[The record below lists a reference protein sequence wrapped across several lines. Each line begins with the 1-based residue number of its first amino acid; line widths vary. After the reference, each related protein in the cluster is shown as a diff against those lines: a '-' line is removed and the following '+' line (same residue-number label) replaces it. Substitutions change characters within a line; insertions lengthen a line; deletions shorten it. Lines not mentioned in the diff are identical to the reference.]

1 MVHNQIVR
9 YNQLLSE
16 GYKKGDVTRLQEV
29 ADPDQ
34 AQKVYYHMAALGEG
48 KTRMVSELKKITFVE
63 TDLSTPSKAR
73 VATREVWDFAFVDF
87 QSGKMKNA
95 VKDYLYQVRYQL
107 ENRDGNWIITAI
119 SATGEDRKEVPSW
132 NQILNKR

>member
-1 MVHNQIVR
+1 M
-9 YNQLLSE
+9 
-16 GYKKGDVTRLQEV
+16 TRLQEV